1 MDTAAPTLPTRDA
14 SQHPCFNAGASASWA
29 RVHLPV
35 APKCNVSCNFCD
47 RRYDCSNESRPGLTS
62 VVLSPSQALA
72 YLDDLMGR
80 RKDISVVGIAGP
92 GDPMANA
99 EATMATLRAVR
110 ERYPQLLLCLASNG
124 LGLAAHVAELARLP
138 LSHLTVTINTL
149 TPATGARI
157 YAWVKGPDG
166 VLRGEEGARFLL
178 DRQLAALDAL
188 RDTGILIK
196 VNSIL
201 IPGVNDHEIP
211 AIAAEVKRRG
221 AHLFNCMPLSPAPGT
236 PFATIP
242 EPDAATVLRV
252 RSAAGQHLPLMEHC
266 NRCRADACGLLNEG
280 SAETSLVA
288 LRRAAALPAQDP
300 RPNIAVATRE
310 GWLIN
315 GHLGAVDTLSIYTP
329 AEKGFRL
336 LEQRQ
341 TPDPGSGMARWR
353 RLAVVL
359 ADCRA
364 LLTSGVGPSPRQALE
379 ESGLKVLEAEG
390 LIEDALPP
398 LFANQPLPSR
408 MARRFVGCGGGC
420 GGTGQ
425 GCG

>member
-1 MDTAAPTLPTRDA
+1 MDTAAPTPLPRDA
-14 SQHPCFNAGASASWA
+14 SHHPCFNAGASSSWA

-62 VVLSPSQALA
+62 VVLSPSQAVA
-72 YLDDLMGR
+72 YVDDLMVR
-80 RKDISVVGIAGP
+80 RHDISVVGIAGP

-99 EATMATLRAVR
+99 EATLATLRGVR
-110 ERYPQLLLCLASNG
+110 ERHPELLLCLASNG
-124 LGLAAHVAELARLP
+124 LGLAAHVSELVDLR
-138 LSHLTVTINTL
+138 LSHLTITINTL
-149 TPATGARI
+149 SPATGARI
-157 YAWVKGPDG
+157 YAWVRGDQG
-166 VLRGEEGARFLL
+166 VLRGEEGTRLLL

-188 RDTGILIK
+188 RGTGILVKI
-196 VNSIL
+196 NSIL
-201 IPGVNDHEIP
+201 IPGVNDSELP

-221 AHLFNCMPLSPAPGT
+221 AHLFNCMPLAPAPGT
-236 PFATIP
+236 PFSHLP
-242 EPDAATVLRV
+242 EPDAATLGRV
-252 RSAAGQHLPLMEHC
+252 RAAAREHLPLMEHC
-266 NRCRADACGLLNEG
+266 NRCRSDACGLLNEG
-280 SAETSLVA
+280 NAATSLVA
-288 LRRAAALPAQDP
+288 LRRAATLPTQNP

-315 GHLGAVDTLSIYTP
+315 GHLGAVSTLSIYAP

-364 LLTSGVGPSPRQALE
+364 LLANGVGPSPRQALE
-379 ESGLKVLEAEG
+379 ESGLEVLEAEG
-390 LIEDALPP
+390 LIEDALTP
-398 LFANQPLPSR
+398 LFAHQPLPTR
-408 MARRFVGCGGGC
+408 MAHRFAGCGGGC